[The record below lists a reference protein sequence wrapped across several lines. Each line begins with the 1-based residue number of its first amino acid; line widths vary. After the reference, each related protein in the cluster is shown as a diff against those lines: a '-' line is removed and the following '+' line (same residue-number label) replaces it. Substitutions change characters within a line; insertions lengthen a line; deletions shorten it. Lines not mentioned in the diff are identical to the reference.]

1 MTPKRKLKQ
10 NIENPKRLFYN
21 KLIMYFVRSSMKVS
35 FYTLGCKVNQYES
48 RSLSELLNKFGY
60 ETVGKD
66 ESADVYIINS
76 CTVTAE
82 SDRKTRQ
89 AVRRFKR
96 NNPNA
101 VVVLT
106 GCMPQ
111 AYPKD
116 AEALVQADIVI
127 GNKSNGE
134 LPEILEEFFRNR
146 KRTVLTSQHEKGEA
160 FSSCSVSSFDERTR
174 AYVKI
179 QDGCN
184 RFCSYCI
191 IPVARGRVRSK
202 PLGALKTELEKLSAA
217 GYKEIVLV
225 GINLSAYGQDLDE
238 KFCDAVE
245 LACSVEG
252 IERVRL
258 GSLEPDHLTKEVI
271 ERLSKCKKLCP
282 QFHIS
287 LQSGCDKTLR
297 RMNRHY
303 TADEYRSLCRSLRS
317 CFNDCTLTTDV
328 MVGFCG
334 ESDEDFEESLRFVRE
349 IGFEKVH
356 VFPYSVRVGTKAEK
370 MDGHL
375 PKSVKEKRAA
385 IMSEECEKMRES
397 FLRSQIGRTVNVLFE
412 SKEKDGMILG
422 HTANYTP
429 VKAKGGHELFGKFAN
444 VKITGTGDD
453 CCVGEIES

>member
-1 MTPKRKLKQ
+1 
-10 NIENPKRLFYN
+10 
-21 KLIMYFVRSSMKVS
+21 MKVS

-48 RSLSELLNKFGY
+48 QSLSELLYKFGY

-66 ESADVYIINS
+66 ENADIYIINS

-96 NNPNA
+96 NNPDS

-111 AYPKD
+111 AYPDD
-116 AEALVQADIVI
+116 AEKLFQADIII
-127 GNKSNGE
+127 GNKSNGD
-134 LPEILEEFFRNR
+134 LPEILEEYFRNK
-146 KRTVLTSQHEKGEA
+146 KRLVLTSQHEKGEA
-160 FSSCSVSSFDERTR
+160 FASCSVSSFDERTR

-202 PLGALKTELEKLSAA
+202 PLCELKAELEQLSAS

-238 KFCDAVE
+238 SFCDAVE
-245 LACSVEG
+245 LACSVKG

-258 GSLEPDHLTKEVI
+258 GSLEPDHLTGDVI

-287 LQSGCDKTLR
+287 LQSGCDNTLK

-303 TADEYRSLCRSLRS
+303 SVDEYRTLCKNLRA
-317 CFNDCTLTTDV
+317 CFEDCTLTTDV

-334 ESDEDFEESLRFVRE
+334 ESEKDFEDSLRFVKD

-375 PKSVKEKRAA
+375 PKAIKEKRTS
-385 IMSEECEKMRES
+385 IMIDECEKIRQK
-397 FLRSQIGRTVNVLFE
+397 FLRSQIGKTVCVLFE
-412 SKEKDGMILG
+412 SREKDGMLLG
-422 HTANYTP
+422 YTANYTP
-429 VKAKGGHELFGKFAN
+429 VKAHGSTELSGKFAN
-444 VKITGTGDD
+444 VKITDTDED
-453 CCVGEIES
+453 CCIGEIEL